1 MKEIFRGFSF
11 RLVALVTISIVVAAM
26 YERVNPDKS
35 VAIADSYFSES
46 FRGYYGGGYVPATPV
61 ELPEEIVFETVQPE
75 PQPVPEPEPEPAP
88 EPAPEPEPDPQPKT
102 VFKTEIE
109 SVEFEE
115 PFPENLTKKYFQMEK
130 GPHIVQL
137 QMDLGMRWVDGVYG
151 PMTRKAH
158 VAAIGG
164 NEKATRMW
172 MNDRQWQWMID
183 NPEKEAAMDK
193 NLHYEDPPTLEQYVH
208 WYFLEEDW
216 EWALAVAACE
226 SSAKPTDTYNTAVS
240 WAHAKGAF
248 QHLHKYWDLRRSL
261 AGFEGFDIF
270 DLEANTGVASWLFY
284 TSGPQHWNP
293 SKHCWSKKVQ
303 TY

>member
-11 RLVALVTISIVVAAM
+11 RLVALVTISIVVAAV
-26 YERVNPDKS
+26 YEELSPEDN
-35 VAIADSYFSES
+35 VAVADSNFDES
-46 FRGYYGGGYVPATPV
+46 FRGYYGGGVVPATPV
-61 ELPEEIVFETVQPE
+61 EIPTELYWDWVSPTTTTTTTTVP
-75 PQPVPEPEPEPAP
+75 PTTTVPEPE
-88 EPAPEPEPDPQPKT
+88 QPKQ
-102 VFKTEIE
+102 VFKAEAPH
-109 SVEFEE
+109 FEVVDHE
-115 PFPENLTKKYFQMEK
+115 DPLPENLRRKYYQMEK
-130 GPHIVQL
+130 GSHIVEL

-151 PMTRKAH
+151 PVTRKAH

-164 NEKATRMW
+164 EEKATRLW

-183 NPEKEAAMDK
+183 NPDKEAALDM
-193 NLHYEDPPTLEQYVH
+193 NMHYEDPPTLEQYVQ

-216 EWALAVAACE
+216 DWALAVAACE
-226 SSAKPTDTYNTAVS
+226 SSAKPTDTYNSAVS

-248 QHLHKYWDLRRSL
+248 QHLHKYWNLRRSL

-293 SKHCWSKKVQ
+293 SKHCWAKKLVTQ
-303 TY
+303 